1 MPWLYVYNASERFD
15 ATAGK
20 ILRLGLVGSPAN
32 SPGSARSLLEV
43 DGSEEGN
50 NDAEEEDHGD
60 GYDDEE
66 EEDKESRRGG
76 SPRMTQKLDCEPNA
90 ELLREHLPLLRRFIR
105 IVSADLSDFS
115 FRCHLASLPIY
126 HRQLSAQEH
135 RRSRMLGATRSDES
149 TVAAAS
155 NLVAEAMGEDGE
167 DGGSRELL
175 TRCSVAQSTCSNGG
189 IMFNISNKSTTTQR
203 LVSKTVWITALRT
216 GHCSA
221 CDIIE
226 M

>member
-1 MPWLYVYNASERFD
+1 
-15 ATAGK
+15 
-20 ILRLGLVGSPAN
+20 
-32 SPGSARSLLEV
+32 
-43 DGSEEGN
+43 
-50 NDAEEEDHGD
+50 
-60 GYDDEE
+60 
-66 EEDKESRRGG
+66 
-76 SPRMTQKLDCEPNA
+76 MTQKLDCEPNA

-135 RRSRMLGATRSDES
+135 RRSRMLGAMLGATRSDES

-155 NLVAEAMGEDGE
+155 NLVAE

-189 IMFNISNKSTTTQR
+189 IMFNISNTSTTTQR